1 MVLLKEYRI
10 CMPLSVEEYRIGQLY
25 MIARHS
31 LEQTES
37 GNGVEIVENKECE
50 DPQHGKGQF
59 TEKRIHLNGR
69 LPYWLQAVLPN
80 VFYITEKAWNYYPFT
95 ITEYTCSFLPKFS
108 ITIQTTYEDN
118 SGTTDNALN
127 LSVEVLKTR
136 TVDHVD
142 IVYDEISAK
151 HYKEEEDLK
160 FFKSKKTGRGPLA
173 EDWRNTVSPVMCSYK
188 VVEANFEVWGL
199 QARAEELIHSCIREI
214 LLIGHKQ
221 AFAWIDSWIDM
232 TMEDVRKYEKSAHE
246 QTNDKL
252 GPTEPEAPLTPGSKF
267 GTPSATPPATPST
280 PAAAVKS
287 WFGW

>member
-1 MVLLKEYRI
+1 MFRPPFKAK
-10 CMPLSVEEYRIGQLY
+10 LSATL
-25 MIARHS
+25 S
-31 LEQTES
+31 
-37 GNGVEIVENKECE
+37 
-50 DPQHGKGQF
+50 
-59 TEKRIHLNGR
+59 
-69 LPYWLQAVLPN
+69 
-80 VFYITEKAWNYYPFT
+80 T
-95 ITEYTCSFLPKFS
+95 IL
-108 ITIQTTYEDN
+108 TIQT
-118 SGTTDNALN
+118 
-127 LSVEVLKTR
+127 VHCK
-136 TVDHVD
+136 
-142 IVYDEISAK
+142 I
-151 HYKEEEDLK
+151 
-160 FFKSKKTGRGPLA
+160 TGSQNFAAVRQILQ
-173 EDWRNTVSPVMCSYK
+173 